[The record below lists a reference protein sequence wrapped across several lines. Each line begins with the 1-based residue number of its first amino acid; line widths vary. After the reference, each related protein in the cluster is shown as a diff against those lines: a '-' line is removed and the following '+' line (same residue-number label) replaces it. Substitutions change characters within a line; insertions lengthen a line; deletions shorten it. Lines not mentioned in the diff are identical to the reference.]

1 MNQKDKIRESEIK
14 DLIDEIFQDNFLK
27 NTLGFKEFIKIDK
40 DKLIM
45 SGHSMGGGTA
55 VRISKEDKRIKCLVT
70 LDPWIF
76 PQHKE
81 IDAGEFDNF

>member
-1 MNQKDKIRESEIK
+1 MNSKEKIRESEIK

-27 NTLGFKEFIKIDK
+27 DSLGFNKSVTIDK

-55 VRISKEDKRIKCLVT
+55 VKASK
-70 LDPWIF
+70 
-76 PQHKE
+76 
-81 IDAGEFDNF
+81 

>member
-1 MNQKDKIRESEIK
+1 MNSKEKIRESEIK

-27 NTLGFKEFIKIDK
+27 DSLGFNKSVTIDK

-55 VRISKEDKRIKCLVT
+55 VRVSK
-70 LDPWIF
+70 
-76 PQHKE
+76 
-81 IDAGEFDNF
+81 